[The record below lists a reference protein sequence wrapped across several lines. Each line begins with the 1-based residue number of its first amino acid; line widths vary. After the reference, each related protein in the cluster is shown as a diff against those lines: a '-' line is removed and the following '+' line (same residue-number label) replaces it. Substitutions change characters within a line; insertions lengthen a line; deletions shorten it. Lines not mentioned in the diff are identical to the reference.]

1 MNILVCFVFKHGAFK
16 HYLKCRWLLLSTF
29 LGIFT
34 LILSSLSTNALA
46 ADTQHRPL
54 TSTAVR
60 YLASACANCHGAQG
74 LSSGDAMPN
83 LAGLNADYIREQ
95 MHLFQLG
102 KREATVMHQLAKAY
116 SDSEINELA
125 TYFSIQT
132 MYRRP

>member
-16 HYLKCRWLLLSTF
+16 HYLKCRCLLLSIF

-34 LILSSLSTNALA
+34 LTLSTLSTNALA
-46 ADTQHRPL
+46 ADTQDKPL
-54 TSTAVR
+54 SSTAVR
-60 YLASACANCHGAQG
+60 YLASACANCHGTQG
-74 LSSGDAMPN
+74 LSNGGAIPN

-95 MHLFQLG
+95 MHLFQSG

-116 SDSEINELA
+116 SDTEVNDLA
-125 TYFSIQT
+125 MYFSTQP